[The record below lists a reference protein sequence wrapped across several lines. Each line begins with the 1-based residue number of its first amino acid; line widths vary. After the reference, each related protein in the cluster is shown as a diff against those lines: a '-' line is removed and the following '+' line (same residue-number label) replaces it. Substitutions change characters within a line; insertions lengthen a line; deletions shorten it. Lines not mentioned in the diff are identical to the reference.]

1 MLQNNTL
8 NKYIYLF
15 LSSMLSR
22 LNEKYS
28 FNREINDTRLSKEKI
43 LLPTRSDD
51 SPDYEYMEQ
60 YMKYLEYQKLKEYLE
75 YKKRV

>member
-1 MLQNNTL
+1 
-8 NKYIYLF
+8 
-15 LSSMLSR
+15 MLSR